1 MTSDLSG
8 FDTVRQQLRGDFR
21 PPPRGQP
28 GEINLAIIQCTRVG
42 RKCIKLSGK
51 KIEILLLNSQ
61 WTGDQHLIVR
71 SREKMRFLENDLLTF
86 L

>member
-1 MTSDLSG
+1 MQSAVHAHGPQKGAKRVVHVRPESG
-8 FDTVRQQLRGDFR
+8 TKTDVVSRGALVK
-21 PPPRGQP
+21 
-28 GEINLAIIQCTRVG
+28 IV
-42 RKCIKLSGK
+42 KLSGK

-86 L
+86 LR